1 MKFND
6 LVFLNSQLS
15 NYSNA
20 MWLKNYFS
28 YTTKSEAYDSFQSSF
43 YT

>member
-1 MKFND
+1 MKFTE
-6 LVFLNSQLS
+6 FFYLNSQLS
-15 NYSNA
+15 SYSNA

-28 YTTKSEAYDSFQSSF
+28 YTTKSEAYDSFHSNL